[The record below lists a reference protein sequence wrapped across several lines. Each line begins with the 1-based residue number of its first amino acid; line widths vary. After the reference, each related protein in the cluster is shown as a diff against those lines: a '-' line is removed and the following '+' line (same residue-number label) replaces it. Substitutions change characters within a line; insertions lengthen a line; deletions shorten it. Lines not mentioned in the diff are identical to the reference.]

1 MSDDRTVTVEVGQEF
16 VDGKWPDAVEFE
28 VVQTGDSR
36 VFEFYAEDSD
46 E

>member
-1 MSDDRTVTVEVGQEF
+1 MSDHRTVTVEVDEEF
-16 VDGKWPDAVEFE
+16 ADGVWPDAVKFE

-36 VFEFYAEDSD
+36 VFEFYEDSD